1 MKKGTTREFLETIAA
16 QDAWIHYKDRFFFVN
31 GCCCDWD
38 RKTGKVVWARLEMYE
53 LDSDHGNAIAE
64 VCSITKPTVR
74 EVIDEFVSIPLIDG
88 KTFWELEN
96 ELEWV

>member
-1 MKKGTTREFLETIAA
+1 MKKGNTREFLETIAA

-31 GCCCDWD
+31 